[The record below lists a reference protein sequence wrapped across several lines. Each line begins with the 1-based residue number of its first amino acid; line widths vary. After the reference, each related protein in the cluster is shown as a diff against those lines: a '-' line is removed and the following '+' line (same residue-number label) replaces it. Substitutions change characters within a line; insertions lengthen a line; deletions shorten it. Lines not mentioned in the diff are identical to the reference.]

1 MRFIQRQLRREPGR
15 KVLVFAHHKSML
27 MALEAAMRGAR
38 TAAEPRGIPFVL
50 IRYRGPT
57 LLAYTSTL
65 Q

>member
-1 MRFIQRQLRREPGR
+1 MRFIQRQLWREPER

-27 MALEAAMRGAR
+27 TALEAAMRGAR

-50 IRYRGPT
+50 IRYRGRT
-57 LLAYTSTL
+57 LPPCNSTR